1 MREIIDSPEYQWLRD
16 VKNYLEYVVS
26 LGVEKVHVPGG
37 KVESR
42 AVASNLESVRQW
54 LGECT
59 RCRLHTTR
67 KTIVFGEG
75 DPHADIMFVG
85 EGPGADEDRQGRP
98 FVGRAGALLTK
109 MINAMGLERSQVYIA
124 NVVKCRPP
132 GNRDPEAE
140 EIAACLPFLERQ
152 IQCVN
157 PRVLVALGRIAAG
170 TLLNKRES
178 LSKIRGVFFE
188 RNGVKVLPTYHPSF
202 LLRQERERRYRAEA
216 WADLQQVMALVGLSD
231 SARESTP

>member
-1 MREIIDSPEYQWLRD
+1 MVSPRGRDWLRAAG
-16 VKNYLEYVVS
+16 NYLECTVS
-26 LGVEKVHVPGG
+26 LGFDEVHLPRER
-37 KVESR
+37 VESQ
-42 AVASNLESVRQW
+42 AVEYTLAAVREE

-67 KTIVFGEG
+67 KSIVFGEG
-75 DPHADIMFVG
+75 DPHAAIMFVG

-109 MINAMGLERSQVYIA
+109 MINAMGLDRSQVYIA

-157 PRVLVALGRIAAG
+157 PQVIVALGRIATG
-170 TLLNKRES
+170 TLLKNRAS
-178 LSKIRGVFFE
+178 LTKIRGVLFE
-188 RNGVKVLPTYHPSF
+188 RNGVKVIPTYHPSF
-202 LLRQERERRYRAEA
+202 LLRQERERRYKAEA
-216 WADLQQVMALVGLSD
+216 WADLQQVMALVGLGD
-231 SARESTP
+231 SPRESRP